1 MFKVKQN
8 KNIEKKQQQKQ
19 TICDRSKKKN
29 TFWTSAQ
36 TKLKTQIDQLNTKQN
51 KNSVCAWLADLWLE
65 TKTHTHTF
73 KAANPE
79 IYRKIYKTKRQHFN
93 TSKNRLKQATI
104 EKKNRITP
112 NKQKNALNK
121 NNSN

>member
-1 MFKVKQN
+1 MFKAKQN
-8 KNIEKKQQQKQ
+8 KNIEKKTTTNTKKYV
-19 TICDRSKKKN
+19 TVAKKN

-93 TSKNRLKQATI
+93 TSKKRLKQQQQRRKT
-104 EKKNRITP
+104 ESPQTSKKMH
-112 NKQKNALNK
+112 
-121 NNSN
+121 

>member
-1 MFKVKQN
+1 MFKAKQN

-19 TICDRSKKKN
+19 TICDRSKKN

-36 TKLKTQIDQLNTKQN
+36 TKLKTQIDQLNTKKN

-104 EKKNRITP
+104 QKKNRITP

>member
-1 MFKVKQN
+1 MFKAKQN

-19 TICDRSKKKN
+19 TICDRSKKN

-36 TKLKTQIDQLNTKQN
+36 TKLKTQIDQLNTKKN

>member
-1 MFKVKQN
+1 M
-8 KNIEKKQQQKQ
+8 
-19 TICDRSKKKN
+19 
-29 TFWTSAQ
+29 
-36 TKLKTQIDQLNTKQN
+36 
-51 KNSVCAWLADLWLE
+51 CAWLADLWLE

-93 TSKNRLKQATI
+93 TSKNRLKQATT

>member
-1 MFKVKQN
+1 MFKAKQN

-19 TICDRSKKKN
+19 TICDRSKKN

-79 IYRKIYKTKRQHFN
+79 TYRKIYETKRQHFN